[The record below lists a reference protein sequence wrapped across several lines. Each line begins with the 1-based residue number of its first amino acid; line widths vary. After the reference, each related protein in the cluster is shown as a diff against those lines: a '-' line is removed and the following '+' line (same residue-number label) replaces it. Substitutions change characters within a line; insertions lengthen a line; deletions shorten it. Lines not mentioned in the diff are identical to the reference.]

1 MSGYFC
7 YELRFFINY
16 IIFLHFRDAF
26 NSGYVF
32 LCKFFKMKAT
42 RFLLLMLLSVF
53 YSCKS
58 DNDTVFIGTDEWMTE
73 NLSVKKFN
81 NGDPIPEAKTEA
93 EWLKAGQDKSP
104 AWCYQNNDPA
114 NGKSYGILY
123 NYYAVSDERG
133 LIPVGFHLATD
144 VEWSNLVNAAGGA
157 EAAAARLKDPEYWG
171 GKDNGASL
179 GFNARPGGVRIF
191 DGGFSNMDRAVYF
204 WSATEESVLTHF
216 YFRMQSDN
224 DKVDRNYGFINYGMY
239 LRCVKN
245 K

>member
-1 MSGYFC
+1 
-7 YELRFFINY
+7 
-16 IIFLHFRDAF
+16 
-26 NSGYVF
+26 
-32 LCKFFKMKAT
+32 MKAPNFFLS
-42 RFLLLMLLSVF
+42 FLLLSIF
-53 YSCKS
+53 CSCKF
-58 DNDTVFIGTDEWMTE
+58 DNDTVVIGNDEWMTE

-81 NGDPIPEAKTEA
+81 NGDPIPEAKTEL
-93 EWLKAGQDKSP
+93 EWLEAGQSKSP

-133 LIPVGFHLATD
+133 LLPEGFHLATD
-144 VEWSNLVNAAGGA
+144 VEWNNLVNAAGGA
-157 EAAAARLKDPEYWG
+157 EVAASRLKDPEYWG
-171 GKDNGASL
+171 GKGNGSSL
-179 GFNARPGGVRIF
+179 EFNARPGGVRIF

-204 WSATEESVLTHF
+204 WTATEESVLTHF
-216 YFRMQSDN
+216 YFRMQIDN

>member
-1 MSGYFC
+1 
-7 YELRFFINY
+7 
-16 IIFLHFRDAF
+16 
-26 NSGYVF
+26 
-32 LCKFFKMKAT
+32 MKAT

-53 YSCKS
+53 YSCNS
-58 DNDTVFIGTDEWMTE
+58 NNDTVVIGNDEWMTE

-93 EWLKAGQDKSP
+93 EWLKAGQSKSP

-114 NGKSYGILY
+114 NEKSYGILY
-123 NYYAVSDERG
+123 NYYAVSDVRG
-133 LIPVGFHLATD
+133 ILPDGYHLATD

-157 EAAAARLKDPEYWG
+157 EVAASRLKDPEFWD
-171 GKDNGASL
+171 GKNNRSSL

-204 WSATEESVLTHF
+204 WTATEESALTHF

-224 DKVDRNYGFINYGMY
+224 DKVDRNYGFVNYGMY

>member
-1 MSGYFC
+1 
-7 YELRFFINY
+7 
-16 IIFLHFRDAF
+16 
-26 NSGYVF
+26 
-32 LCKFFKMKAT
+32 
-42 RFLLLMLLSVF
+42 
-53 YSCKS
+53 
-58 DNDTVFIGTDEWMTE
+58 
-73 NLSVKKFN
+73 LSVKKFN
-81 NGDPIPEAKTEA
+81 NGDPIPEAKTEL
-93 EWLKAGQDKSP
+93 EWLEAGQSKSP

-133 LIPVGFHLATD
+133 LLPEGFHLATD
-144 VEWSNLVNAAGGA
+144 VEWNNLVNAAGGA
-157 EAAAARLKDPEYWG
+157 EVAASRLKDPEYWG
-171 GKDNGASL
+171 GKGNGSSL

-204 WSATEESVLTHF
+204 WTATEESVLTHF
-216 YFRMQSDN
+216 YFRMQIDN

>member
-1 MSGYFC
+1 MTT
-7 YELRFFINY
+7 N
-16 IIFLHFRDAF
+16 
-26 NSGYVF
+26 
-32 LCKFFKMKAT
+32 
-42 RFLLLMLLSVF
+42 RFLLLLLLCLF

-58 DNDTVFIGTDEWMTE
+58 DNDTVVIGNDEWMIE

-114 NGKSYGILY
+114 NEKYYGILY
-123 NYYAVSDERG
+123 
-133 LIPVGFHLATD
+133 T
-144 VEWSNLVNAAGGA
+144 
-157 EAAAARLKDPEYWG
+157 
-171 GKDNGASL
+171 
-179 GFNARPGGVRIF
+179 
-191 DGGFSNMDRAVYF
+191 
-204 WSATEESVLTHF
+204 
-216 YFRMQSDN
+216 DN

>member
-1 MSGYFC
+1 
-7 YELRFFINY
+7 
-16 IIFLHFRDAF
+16 
-26 NSGYVF
+26 
-32 LCKFFKMKAT
+32 MKAPNFFLS
-42 RFLLLMLLSVF
+42 FLLLSIF
-53 YSCKS
+53 CSCKF
-58 DNDTVFIGTDEWMTE
+58 DNDTVVIGNDEWMTE

-81 NGDPIPEAKTEA
+81 NGDPIPEAKTEL
-93 EWLKAGQDKSP
+93 EWLEAGQSKSP

-133 LIPVGFHLATD
+133 LLPEGFHLATD
-144 VEWSNLVNAAGGA
+144 VEWNNLVHAAGGV
-157 EAAAARLKDPEYWG
+157 EVAASRLKDPEYWG
-171 GKDNGASL
+171 GKGNGSSL

-204 WSATEESVLTHF
+204 WTATEESVLTHF
-216 YFRMQSDN
+216 YFRMQIDN

>member
-1 MSGYFC
+1 MLC
-7 YELRFFINY
+7 
-16 IIFLHFRDAF
+16 IF
-26 NSGYVF
+26 V
-32 LCKFFKMKAT
+32 KIFKMKAY
-42 RFLLLMLLSVF
+42 RFLLLLLLSVL

-58 DNDTVFIGTDEWMTE
+58 DNDTLVIGNDEWMTE

-114 NGKSYGILY
+114 NEKSYGILY

-133 LIPVGFHLATD
+133 LLPEGFHLATD
-144 VEWSNLVNAAGGA
+144 EEWSNLVSVAGGA
-157 EAAAARLKDPEYWG
+157 EVAASRLKDPEYWG
-171 GKDNGASL
+171 GKNNGSSL

-204 WSATEESVLTHF
+204 WTATEESALTHF

>member
-1 MSGYFC
+1 
-7 YELRFFINY
+7 
-16 IIFLHFRDAF
+16 
-26 NSGYVF
+26 V
-32 LCKFFKMKAT
+32 
-42 RFLLLMLLSVF
+42 V
-53 YSCKS
+53 
-58 DNDTVFIGTDEWMTE
+58 VIGNDEWMTE

-114 NGKSYGILY
+114 NEKPYGILY
-123 NYYAVSDERG
+123 NYYAVSDVRG
-133 LIPVGFHLATD
+133 ILPEGFHLATD
-144 VEWSNLVNAAGGA
+144 VEWSNLVNAAGGS
-157 EAAAARLKDPEYWG
+157 EVAASRLKDPEFWG
-171 GKDNGASL
+171 GKDNGSSL

-204 WSATEESVLTHF
+204 WTATEESVLTHF
-216 YFRMQSDN
+216 YFRMQFDN

>member
-1 MSGYFC
+1 
-7 YELRFFINY
+7 
-16 IIFLHFRDAF
+16 
-26 NSGYVF
+26 
-32 LCKFFKMKAT
+32 MKAT

-204 WSATEESVLTHF
+204 LSATEESVLTNL

>member
-1 MSGYFC
+1 MLC
-7 YELRFFINY
+7 
-16 IIFLHFRDAF
+16 IF
-26 NSGYVF
+26 V
-32 LCKFFKMKAT
+32 KIFKMKAT
-42 RFLLLMLLSVF
+42 RFLLLMLLFVF

-81 NGDPIPEAKTEA
+81 NGDPIPEAKTDA
-93 EWLKAGQDKSP
+93 DWLKAGQDKSP

-114 NGKSYGILY
+114 NEKSYGILY

-133 LIPVGFHLATD
+133 LLPEGFHLATD
-144 VEWSNLVNAAGGA
+144 
-157 EAAAARLKDPEYWG
+157 EA
-171 GKDNGASL
+171 
-179 GFNARPGGVRIF
+179 
-191 DGGFSNMDRAVYF
+191 
-204 WSATEESVLTHF
+204 
-216 YFRMQSDN
+216 DN

>member
-1 MSGYFC
+1 MKNIEYSN
-7 YELRFFINY
+7 FF
-16 IIFLHFRDAF
+16 L
-26 NSGYVF
+26 S
-32 LCKFFKMKAT
+32 
-42 RFLLLMLLSVF
+42 FLLLSIF
-53 YSCKS
+53 CSCKF
-58 DNDTVFIGTDEWMTE
+58 DNDTVVIGNDEWMTE

-81 NGDPIPEAKTEA
+81 NGDPIPEAKTEL
-93 EWLKAGQDKSP
+93 EWLEAGQSKSP

-133 LIPVGFHLATD
+133 LLPEGFHLATD
-144 VEWSNLVNAAGGA
+144 VEWNNLVNAAGGA
-157 EAAAARLKDPEYWG
+157 EVAASRLKDPEYWG
-171 GKDNGASL
+171 GKGNGSSL

-204 WSATEESVLTHF
+204 WTATEESVLTHF
-216 YFRMQSDN
+216 YFRMQIDN

>member
-1 MSGYFC
+1 
-7 YELRFFINY
+7 
-16 IIFLHFRDAF
+16 
-26 NSGYVF
+26 
-32 LCKFFKMKAT
+32 MKAPNFFLS
-42 RFLLLMLLSVF
+42 FLLLSIF
-53 YSCKS
+53 CSCKF
-58 DNDTVFIGTDEWMTE
+58 DNDTVVIGNDEWMTE

-81 NGDPIPEAKTEA
+81 NGDPIPEAKTEL
-93 EWLKAGQDKSP
+93 EWLEAGQSKSP

-133 LIPVGFHLATD
+133 LLPEGFHLATD
-144 VEWSNLVNAAGGA
+144 VEWNNLVNAAGGV
-157 EAAAARLKDPEYWG
+157 EVAASRLKDPEYWG
-171 GKDNGASL
+171 GKGNGSSL

-204 WSATEESVLTHF
+204 WTATEESVLTHF
-216 YFRMQSDN
+216 YFRMQIDN

>member
-1 MSGYFC
+1 
-7 YELRFFINY
+7 
-16 IIFLHFRDAF
+16 
-26 NSGYVF
+26 
-32 LCKFFKMKAT
+32 MKAT

-81 NGDPIPEAKTEA
+81 NGDPIPEAKIDA
-93 EWLKAGQDKSP
+93 DWLKAGQDKSP

-114 NGKSYGILY
+114 NEKSYGILY

-133 LIPVGFHLATD
+133 LLPEDFHLATD
-144 VEWSNLVNAAGGA
+144 
-157 EAAAARLKDPEYWG
+157 EA
-171 GKDNGASL
+171 
-179 GFNARPGGVRIF
+179 
-191 DGGFSNMDRAVYF
+191 
-204 WSATEESVLTHF
+204 
-216 YFRMQSDN
+216 DN

>member
-1 MSGYFC
+1 MTKIKG
-7 YELRFFINY
+7 
-16 IIFLHFRDAF
+16 
-26 NSGYVF
+26 
-32 LCKFFKMKAT
+32 
-42 RFLLLMLLSVF
+42 LLLLLLSVF

-58 DNDTVFIGTDEWMTE
+58 DNDTVVIGTDEWMTE
-73 NLSVKKFN
+73 NLSVKKFK

-93 EWLKAGQDKSP
+93 EWLTAGQDKSP

-133 LIPVGFHLATD
+133 ILPDGFHLATD

-157 EAAAARLKDPEYWG
+157 EIAAARLKDSDYWG
-171 GKDNGASL
+171 GKRIESSL
-179 GFNARPGGVRIF
+179 EFNARPGGVRIF
-191 DGGFSNMDRAVYF
+191 DGGFSNMARAVYF
-204 WSATEESVLTHF
+204 WTATEESALTHF

>member
-1 MSGYFC
+1 
-7 YELRFFINY
+7 
-16 IIFLHFRDAF
+16 
-26 NSGYVF
+26 
-32 LCKFFKMKAT
+32 MKAPNFFLS
-42 RFLLLMLLSVF
+42 FLLLSIF
-53 YSCKS
+53 CSCKF
-58 DNDTVFIGTDEWMTE
+58 DNDTVVIGNDEWMTE

-81 NGDPIPEAKTEA
+81 NGDPIPEAKTEL
-93 EWLKAGQDKSP
+93 EWLEAGQSKSP

-133 LIPVGFHLATD
+133 LLPEGFHLATD
-144 VEWSNLVNAAGGA
+144 VEWNNLVNAAGGA
-157 EAAAARLKDPEYWG
+157 EVAASRLKDPDYWG
-171 GKDNGASL
+171 GKGNESTL

-204 WSATEESVLTHF
+204 WTATEESVLTHF
-216 YFRMQSDN
+216 YFRMQIDN

>member
-1 MSGYFC
+1 MI
-7 YELRFFINY
+7 FI
-16 IIFLHFRDAF
+16 HFMDAF

-32 LCKFFKMKAT
+32 LLKFFKMKAT
-42 RFLLLMLLSVF
+42 RFLLLLLLSVF

-58 DNDTVFIGTDEWMTE
+58 NNDTVVIGNDEWMTE

-81 NGDPIPEAKTEA
+81 NGDPIPEAKSEA
-93 EWLKAGQDKSP
+93 DWLKAGQDKSP

-114 NGKSYGILY
+114 NEKSYGILY

-133 LIPVGFHLATD
+133 ILPDGFHLATD

-157 EAAAARLKDPEYWG
+157 EVAASRLKDPEYWG
-171 GKDNGASL
+171 GKNIGSSL

-204 WSATEESVLTHF
+204 WTATEESALTQF

-224 DKVDRNYGFINYGMY
+224 DKVDRNYGFVNYGMY